1 MASLTENTELHKM
14 KESEKE
20 LLEKHAKTLS
30 GVKQVTVVK
39 STKMETERDFRNIRE
54 VLGTLLR
61 NKKKWATDTC
71 SNIHGS
77 QNTLCSVKEAWH
89 TKKLR

>member
-30 GVKQVTVVK
+30 GLKQVTVDK
-39 STKMETERDFRNIRE
+39 IHKDGNRTRLSKYKRSPWNTTKE
-54 VLGTLLR
+54 
-61 NKKKWATDTC
+61 
-71 SNIHGS
+71 
-77 QNTLCSVKEAWH
+77 
-89 TKKLR
+89 